1 MLAVITVNTGIYTLI
16 HQSAAIAGCRLCTE
30 SKVFKTQTML
40 AHSQHAYLQ
49 LVSQDSSITED
60 HYRIVPIKHVQSII
74 VCEEEV
80 GNYCLSYTIYISLVH
95 HCMLSSY

>member
-1 MLAVITVNTGIYTLI
+1 
-16 HQSAAIAGCRLCTE
+16 
-30 SKVFKTQTML
+30 ML

-80 GNYCLSYTIYISLVH
+80 STC
-95 HCMLSSY
+95 